1 MNAHVKF
8 LQLYECPH
16 TIIPIFLMFK
26 CFQNKMFWIKDK
38 KEQMKP
44 SVSRRKEM
52 INIKA
57 KINGQSLERQQKRSI
72 KVRVDLLKR

>member
-1 MNAHVKF
+1 
-8 LQLYECPH
+8 
-16 TIIPIFLMFK
+16 
-26 CFQNKMFWIKDK
+26 MFWIKDK

-44 SVSRRKEM
+44 SVTRRKEM
-52 INIKA
+52 INIRA